1 MSGGKKGTTH
11 PAGKWLL
18 KLYFSV
24 PCVPSAALWKGFE
37 ESDRKQDENCHYA
50 MPCLQKRARG

>member
-1 MSGGKKGTTH
+1 MTH

-18 KLYFSV
+18 KLYFSI
-24 PCVPSAALWKGFE
+24 PCVPSAALRKGFE

-50 MPCLQKRARG
+50 VPCLQKRAHG